1 MRSNPLFA
9 LAHAVLVTLAG
20 IAVAGCSSTQTHTH
34 PQNAAVR
41 NAGTDA
47 TRIELIPW
55 APPKQYERLGEVVME
70 TSPKATRLEVES
82 KLQQAA
88 ADLGGHAMYIVSDPG
103 HHFPTVEVDPAPG
116 EPAPNYPA
124 DAIVAV
130 VIRYK

>member
-1 MRSNPLFA
+1 MKSNPVIG
-9 LAHAVLVTLAG
+9 LAGAVLVGLAG
-20 IAVAGCSSTQTHTH
+20 MAIAGCSSTQTHTYA
-34 PQNAAVR
+34 QNVAVR

-47 TRIELIPW
+47 TRVELIPW
-55 APPKQYERLGEVVME
+55 APPKLYERVGEVVME
-70 TSPKATRLEVES
+70 TSPKASRLEVES